1 MIETLEL
8 ADKGLEADIIYTIQ
22 CKIVDMPEISGE
34 KMKFPQ
40 RIGKFQ
46 QINRRY

>member
-8 ADKGLEADIIYTIQ
+8 ADKGLEADIIYTSQ
-22 CKIVDMPEISGE
+22 CKIVDMPEISGK
-34 KMKFPQ
+34 KMKFHQ

>member
-8 ADKGLEADIIYTIQ
+8 ADKDLQAAILHTIQ
-22 CKIVDMPEISGE
+22 QKTVDMPEISGK
-34 KMKFPQ
+34 KMKFHQ
-40 RIGKFQ
+40 RIRKFQ